1 MFKVITYSPLHL
13 INTALAIETVKA
25 DSIALFD
32 LEYCENSSIEKAI
45 ENLKYTLSVMP
56 KNATIGV
63 KSPFSKIASFKKLIE
78 LLIGHRSILVLSD
91 LSSSEKVDVPVWISG
106 SDIEIWGEITS
117 KSQQWI
123 IDDPRFRSIIIKG
136 SESGGSIGSESSFVL
151 SAHLI
156 PKSKK
161 PVYVQ
166 GGVGFHTAAA
176 CFVAGAKGVI
186 VDDHLL
192 AMEQSP
198 LPIQW
203 KKKIGNLAIENT
215 LVIKRNNKRYRIV
228 NHPFFK
234 DSERIGWG
242 HPTVTKWPVGQAIG
256 FAHDLASEFKTV
268 GRLINAILAKVML
281 NVKEAKAHQPLAPN
295 SKLSESHGTRFP
307 IVQGPMTRVSDV
319 PNFIDAVAKS
329 GGLPFLALSM
339 ISGDAVLELLEE
351 TKTKLGE
358 KPWGV
363 GILGFV
369 SEELRVHQ
377 FNQIKKVIPP
387 FALIAGGTVDQVHEF
402 EQEGIPAYI
411 HAPAPSLLKIFLD
424 KGCRRFVFEGSECG
438 GHVGP
443 SGSFTLWESAI
454 KMLLELPKVE
464 AEQIHVLFAG
474 GIYNDISASMIAAM
488 SGQLASKGVKIGVL
502 MGTAYLFTS
511 EVCESGAILPRF
523 QQTAIDCE
531 TTAVIETS
539 PGHTIRCAETPFIQE
554 FEAEKEKGNE
564 DLENLTLGRL
574 RIASKGIKR
583 NVTGELVKI
592 SEKEQYDNGMFM
604 LGEVAGMMNSL
615 TSMEDL
621 HVDVSKKGNELLS
634 RVELPKE
641 SIEEVKASN
650 VAIVGISTILPRAAS
665 PDNFW
670 SNIIN
675 KVDAI
680 TEIPLGRWDWKIYY
694 DEDKKK
700 RDKIYSKWG
709 GFIDDVIFD
718 PLKFGIPPHY
728 LKSISPAQL
737 LLLEAVDRALNDA
750 GYGDG
755 GYDNEQTSIIVGSDG
770 ASSLRDYYILRTTSR
785 LSTDLLTSEDF
796 ERLPEW
802 NEESFPGILTNLLAG
817 RIANRF
823 NFGGSNFTVD
833 SACASSLTAIDLA
846 IKELEH
852 GNSNMVIVA
861 GADIAQTPFSYT
873 AFSKTQALSP
883 TGKSQPFNKDGN
895 GIVIS
900 EGIGVVLLKRL
911 EDAER
916 DGDKIYCV
924 IKGAANSSDGKG
936 LGLTAPRSVGQEK
949 ALNRAYRKA
958 GYSPSTIGNYE
969 AHGTGTTVGDKVELE
984 SINNVLENAGAKDN
998 SCAVGSVKSLIG
1010 HTKTAAGIIGLIKS
1024 ALSLHYQ
1031 TLAPHPM
1038 NGEPL
1043 DLLNQN
1049 TTPVYLLEEARP
1061 WFKDALYPRRAG
1073 ISAFG
1078 FGGTNT
1084 HVTLEEYRKNTTNDS
1099 FGHKKWPAELFV
1111 FEALTPDEMLTTV
1124 NTWATAL
1131 KDGLT
1136 TALKDLSFISF
1147 NESQAQTNSKVKLS
1161 IVAEDHEGLLKSLER
1176 VMLKL
1181 SKDSDLLLPPQIT
1194 LNLNLEPPEGKLGF
1208 IFPGQG
1214 SQYSNMA
1221 RENTLYFKE
1230 LRAVIDLANDK
1241 LNGSIKMDKLLFPI
1255 TSFNQET
1262 TDYWQNKLRATEN
1275 AQPAIGTTS
1284 LGYFNFLKSLEINPE
1299 AVAGHSY
1306 GEFSALHA
1314 AGVISSNDLFAISEK
1329 RGTIMAGGCEV
1340 DGTMAVVAETADE
1353 IKPYLNTDVYIANIN
1368 APKQTVISGERNAV
1382 YQVMAEMKKNGLKTK
1397 KIDVAGPFHTPFFKT
1412 AQESLA
1418 KAINGLSIN
1427 SPKVPLYS
1435 NTTGKA
1441 YPQDVKLIAELL
1453 NQHLLS
1459 PVLFSNQIEQMYQD
1473 GVRFFLEVGPNKVLT
1488 GLIDQILEG
1497 KSHKAIAVEGQGGGV
1512 KGLLSAVGAIYTAG
1526 FEMSIENLY
1535 EGRIFE
1541 MIKLSDAIKES
1552 RKLTYSSATVLLH
1565 GGGVRKFS
1573 EEVAISGNLPLF
1585 DASTR
1590 NEIEDVE
1597 VLNLSRLSGQMNENN
1612 KLLEGYKSYQQTMQ
1626 QFLASQETMM
1636 VHFLNGEPIPHQQL
1650 NVFSP
1655 PLTRSKLDQIS
1666 QEEEAIGSKEID
1678 ATKISVIEREKS
1690 ANRQDIFE
1698 KMIEIIS
1705 ELTGYPSEILNEDLD
1720 LEAELG
1726 VDSIKRMEI
1735 LDKILKELP
1744 TDHESKLQGCMTQLM
1759 RAKTINEFLAIAF
1772 NKKIVESLNEVKQ
1785 ATAKDVIGLAT
1796 TQESSVVASP
1806 ENAYTE
1812 TCARFVMESIIQEL
1826 PYTGDPVLTGVHL
1839 ITADSGNIAKMVAK
1853 KIAHFGGT
1861 PIILEEDILLSFE
1874 LLESELLIL
1883 FTEHPVIS
1891 SVIHCAPLSKVS
1903 MPKELKGW
1911 KELTQIQSKSLFQV
1925 LRFAALE
1932 VEKFMHFPIRKVIT
1946 TSSFGGYFGRK
1957 NKASNGLP
1965 SSGGNAG
1972 MLKALGKERTDID
1985 IKVLD
1990 FDSLLLES
1998 EVANRIVRELAHTSE
2013 EIEIG
2018 YPDGERMIFY
2028 PVSAELEEQGS
2039 SEDKLLEEN
2048 SVVLA
2053 TGGAKGITAEITKSM
2068 MVPGMRIIIVG
2079 RSKEMDLEL
2088 TTEGGTNT
2096 SFQQLIEQGV
2106 DVEYFSVDVKDDQA
2120 FKKLIEY
2127 IYSTYGRLDAVIHG
2141 AGIIE
2146 DDHIEQKGIESFN
2159 NVFDTKVDTAFL
2171 LFKYLRPESLK
2182 LLVFFG
2188 SVSGRFGN
2196 QGQTDYAAANEVLN
2210 RFAWYLH
2217 QKWPNTR
2224 TLTINWGPWSMIGMA
2239 SPMVIRLLKSQGME
2253 PIHPQEGC
2261 NFFLREIRQGNTET
2275 SEVIAGTGPWGNLN
2289 EAIFDELELEHI
2301 FNQTGIFSFDLINE
2315 E

>member
-13 INTALAIETVKA
+13 SNTALAIETVKA

-32 LEYCENSSIEKAI
+32 LEFCEEVQIEKALK
-45 ENLKYTLSVMP
+45 NLAYTLSVLHE
-56 KNATIGV
+56 NATIGV
-63 KSPFSKIASFKKLIE
+63 RCPLSKIAAFKPLID
-78 LLIGHRSILVLSD
+78 LLIDHNSILVISELSNSDQLDLPDWISNSD
-91 LSSSEKVDVPVWISG
+91 L
-106 SDIEIWGEITS
+106 EIWGEITS
-117 KSQQWI
+117 KSQQWMI
-123 IDDPRFRSIIIKG
+123 VDSRFQSIIIKG

-151 SAHLI
+151 TAHLI
-156 PKSKK
+156 PISEK
-161 PVYVQ
+161 PIYVQ
-166 GGVGFHTAAA
+166 GGIGFHTAAA
-176 CFVAGAKGVI
+176 CYVAGAKGVI
-186 VDDHLL
+186 IDDHLL
-192 AMEQSP
+192 TMAQSP

-203 KKKIGNLAIENT
+203 KKIIENLSIENT
-215 LVIKRNNKRYRIV
+215 AVIHENDKRYRTV
-228 NHPFFK
+228 NHPFFR
-234 DSERIGWG
+234 DAERIGWG
-242 HPTVTKWPVGQAIG
+242 NPTLTKWPVGQTIG
-256 FAHDLASEFKTV
+256 FAHQLASEFKTV
-268 GRLINAILAKVML
+268 GRLIKAIVANVML

-295 SKLSESHGTRFP
+295 SKLSQAHGTRFP

-319 PNFIDAVAKS
+319 PNFIDAVANS

-351 TKTKLGE
+351 TKSKLGE

-369 SEELRVHQ
+369 PEDLRVHQ
-377 FNQIKKVIPP
+377 FNQIKKLKPP
-387 FALIAGGTVDQVHEF
+387 FALIAGGTVAQVHEF

-411 HAPAPSLLKIFLD
+411 HAPLPSLLKIFLE
-424 KGCRRFVFEGSECG
+424 KGCKRFVFEGSECG

-454 KMLLELPKVE
+454 KILLDLPKAE

-474 GIYNDISASMIAAM
+474 GIYNDMSAAMIAGM
-488 SGQLASKGVKIGVL
+488 CGQLASKGIKIGVL

-539 PGHTIRCAETPFIQE
+539 PGHAIRCANTPFIEE
-554 FEAEKEKGNE
+554 FENEKKNGNQNLE
-564 DLENLTLGRL
+564 DLTLGRL
-574 RIASKGIKR
+574 RIASKGIER
-583 NVTGELVKI
+583 NERGELTDVSDKD
-592 SEKEQYDNGMFM
+592 QYDQGMYM
-604 LGEVAGMMNSL
+604 LGEVAGMMNAL
-615 TSMEDL
+615 TSMEQL
-621 HVDVSKKGNELLS
+621 HLQVSDKGNKLLGK
-634 RVELPKE
+634 VALPE
-641 SIEEVKASN
+641 EMTEEVKASN
-650 VAIVGISTILPRAAS
+650 IAIVGISTILPKADS
-665 PDNFW
+665 PTSFW
-670 SNIIN
+670 ANIIN

-680 TEIPLGRWDWKIYY
+680 TEIPLSRWDWKLYY

-709 GFIDDVIFD
+709 GFIDDVVFD
-718 PLKFGIPPHY
+718 PLKYGIPPHS

-737 LLLEAVDRALNDA
+737 LLLEAVDRALTDA
-750 GYGDG
+750 GYGNG
-755 GYDNEQTSIIVGSDG
+755 GFDNEHTSIIVGSDG
-770 ASSLRDYYILRTTSR
+770 SSTLKAQYTTRTVSR
-785 LSTDLLTSEDF
+785 LSTDLLTTEDF
-796 ERLPEW
+796 DRLPEW
-802 NEESFPGILTNLLAG
+802 NEESFPGILTNVLAG

-823 NFGGSNFTVD
+823 NLGGSNFTVD

-852 GNSNMVIVA
+852 GNSNMVIAA
-861 GADIAQTPFSYT
+861 GADIAQSPFSYT

-883 TGKSQPFNKDGN
+883 TGKSQPFNKDAN

-900 EGIGVVLLKRL
+900 EGVAVVLLKRL

-924 IKGAANSSDGKG
+924 IKGAASSSDGKG
-936 LGLTAPRSVGQEK
+936 LGLTAPRSGGQKK

-958 GYSPSTIGNYE
+958 GYSPSTLGIYE
-969 AHGTGTTVGDKVELE
+969 AHGTGTSVGDKVELE
-984 SINNVLENAGAKDN
+984 TINNVLENAGAHGN

-1010 HTKTAAGIIGLIKS
+1010 HTKTTAGIVGLIKS
-1024 ALSLHYQ
+1024 ALSLHHQ

-1043 DLLNQN
+1043 DLLSQ
-1049 TTPVYLLEEARP
+1049 TETPVYLLKEARP
-1061 WFKDALYPRRAG
+1061 WFKNAIHPRRAG

-1084 HVTLEEYRKNTTNDS
+1084 HVTLEEYRNSSTNDAI
-1099 FGHKKWPAELFV
+1099 GHETWPAELFV
-1111 FEALTPDEMLTTV
+1111 FEASTPEEMLTTI
-1124 NTWATAL
+1124 NTWAVAL

-1136 TALKDLSFISF
+1136 TPLKDLAFIAF
-1147 NESQAQTNSKVKLS
+1147 NESLAQTNTKVKLS
-1161 IVAEDHEGLLKSLER
+1161 IVAEDHDRLLKSLER
-1176 VMLKL
+1176 VALKL
-1181 SKDSDLLLPPQIT
+1181 SDDADLLLPPQIS
-1194 LNLNLEPPEGKLGF
+1194 LNVNLEAVEGKLAF
-1208 IFPGQG
+1208 VFPGQG

-1221 RENTLYFKE
+1221 RENALYFKE
-1230 LRAVIDLANDK
+1230 MRDAIELANDQV
-1241 LNGSIKMDKLLFPI
+1241 NGEIRMDQLIFPSA
-1255 TSFNQET
+1255 SFSQET
-1262 TDYWQNKLRATEN
+1262 IDYWEDKLRATEN
-1275 AQPAIGTTS
+1275 AQPAIGTIS
-1284 LGYFNFLKSLEINPE
+1284 MGYLNFMKSLEIKPD

-1306 GEFSALHA
+1306 GEFTALHA
-1314 AGVISSNDLFAISEK
+1314 AGALSSDDLFTISQK
-1329 RGTIMAGGCEV
+1329 RGAIMAGGCEV
-1340 DGTMAVVAETADE
+1340 DGTMAVVAGTPEQVE
-1353 IKPYLNTDVYIANIN
+1353 PYLNANVSIANLN

-1382 YQVMAEMKKNGLKTK
+1382 YQVMDELKKADLKVK
-1397 KIDVAGPFHTPFFKT
+1397 EIAVAGPFHTPFFKT
-1412 AQESLA
+1412 AQEPLMQAIQSLSF
-1418 KAINGLSIN
+1418 K
-1427 SPKVPLYS
+1427 SPEIPVYS

-1441 YPQDVKLIAELL
+1441 YPHDAKLIGELL

-1459 PVLFSNQIEQMYQD
+1459 PVRFSNEIKQMYED

-1497 KSHKAIAVEGQGGGV
+1497 ESYTAIAVEGQGGGV
-1512 KGLLSAVGAIYTAG
+1512 KGILSSIGAIYSSG
-1526 FEMSIENLY
+1526 YQLNIEHLFS
-1535 EGRIFE
+1535 GRTSE
-1541 MIKLSDAIKES
+1541 LIKLTEAIKES
-1552 RKLTYSSATVLLH
+1552 KKRTYSSSTVLLH
-1565 GGGVRKFS
+1565 GGGVRKFD
-1573 EEVAISGNLPLF
+1573 EAVAMSGTLPLI

-1590 NEIEDVE
+1590 NEIESIKT
-1597 VLNLSRLSGQMNENN
+1597 LKLTHTNGQLSEND

-1636 VHFLNGEPIPHQQL
+1636 AHFLSGQVISNQSLNTNSIPISVP
-1650 NVFSP
+1650 
-1655 PLTRSKLDQIS
+1655 KIEQIPVESVVNES
-1666 QEEEAIGSKEID
+1666 QEIAPKEAPIVESGK
-1678 ATKISVIEREKS
+1678 SV
-1690 ANRQDIFE
+1690 NRQE
-1698 KMIEIIS
+1698 TATKMIEIIS
-1705 ELTGYPSEILNEDLD
+1705 ERTGYPTDMLNENVD

-1726 VDSIKRMEI
+1726 IDSIKRMEV
-1735 LDKILKELP
+1735 LDKVLKELSP
-1744 TDHESKLQGCMTQLM
+1744 EHEAKLQGCMPQLM
-1759 RAKTINEFLAIAF
+1759 RAKTINEFLTIAF
-1772 NKKIVESLNEVKQ
+1772 APEIIESLNNVGNTSANEVVEVESKP
-1785 ATAKDVIGLAT
+1785 
-1796 TQESSVVASP
+1796 ESSVATYP
-1806 ENAYTE
+1806 EPTTSE
-1812 TCARFVMESIIQEL
+1812 SCARFVMESVIQEL
-1826 PYTGDPVLTGVHL
+1826 PFKGDPVLTGVHL
-1839 ITADSGNIAKMVAK
+1839 ITSDSGNIAEMVAK
-1853 KIAHFGGT
+1853 KIANFGGT
-1861 PIILEEDILLSFE
+1861 PIVLDEDILASFDQLEAE
-1874 LLESELLIL
+1874 LLVL
-1883 FTEHPVIS
+1883 FEKYPEIS
-1891 SVIHCAPLSKVS
+1891 SVIHCAPLSKIS
-1903 MPKELKGW
+1903 MPEELKGW
-1911 KELTQIQSKSLFQV
+1911 KELTQTQSKSLFQI
-1925 LRFAALE
+1925 LRFAAL
-1932 VEKFMHFPIRKVIT
+1932 VDEKAVHYPIRKVIT

-1972 MLKALGKERTDID
+1972 MLKTLGKERTDVE

-1998 EVANRIVRELAHTSE
+1998 EVAYRIVRELAHTSD

-2018 YPDGERMIFY
+2018 YPNGERVIFH
-2028 PVSAELEEQGS
+2028 PVAAELNDQESEEHQRL
-2039 SEDKLLEEN
+2039 DEN
-2048 SVVLA
+2048 SVVLV

-2068 MVPGMRIIIVG
+2068 MVPGMKLIVVG
-2079 RSKEMDLEL
+2079 RSKEIDLNL
-2088 TTEGGTNT
+2088 SPEGGANT
-2096 SFQQLIEQGV
+2096 SFHQLIEQGV

-2120 FKKLIEY
+2120 FKELIEY

-2146 DDHIEQKGIESFN
+2146 DSHIEQKGIESFN

-2224 TLTINWGPWSMIGMA
+2224 TLTINWGPWSMVGMA

-2275 SEVIAGTGPWGNLN
+2275 SEVIAGNGPWGNLD
-2289 EAIFDELELEHI
+2289 EAILPELELEHI
-2301 FNQTGIFSFDLINE
+2301 FNQTGIHSFDLMGE